1 VSVLSNAVS
10 FVFSVCFVCFVR
22 PSFDRLRMAEI
33 KAGRKNIE

>member
-10 FVFSVCFVCFVR
+10 FVFSVCFVFFVR
-22 PSFDRLRMAEI
+22 PSFDRLSMAEI